1 MLTRST
7 DETEPEY
14 EVPDF
19 PQQIPKKDLDIELT
33 ECPAYGNILAA

>member
-1 MLTRST
+1 MITN

-19 PQQIPKKDLDIELT
+19 PPQQLRKDLDIELT
-33 ECPAYGNILAA
+33 ECPAYSRI